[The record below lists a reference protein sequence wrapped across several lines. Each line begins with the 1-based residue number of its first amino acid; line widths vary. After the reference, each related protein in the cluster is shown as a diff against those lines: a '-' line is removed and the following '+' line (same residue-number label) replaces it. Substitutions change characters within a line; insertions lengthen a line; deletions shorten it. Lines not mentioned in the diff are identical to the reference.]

1 MNRQLVLAEIIK
13 NTPISRVRL
22 SEITGL
28 NKSTIS
34 SQVAALMEP
43 QPDFEIGQGHSSG
56 GRRPVMLVF
65 NKNGGY
71 TIGVDIG
78 VDYLNVV
85 LTDLSGNI
93 LLINYSPLENN
104 AYEAVEKKLF
114 EKIRLM
120 KEKMTD
126 TTYGLAKR
134 HCPRRLLH
142 HHPAIL
148 GDEVGFGPPAGWDCW
163 LFCSLVRGI

>member
-1 MNRQLVLAEIIK
+1 
-13 NTPISRVRL
+13 
-22 SEITGL
+22 
-28 NKSTIS
+28 
-34 SQVAALMEP
+34 
-43 QPDFEIGQGHSSG
+43 
-56 GRRPVMLVF
+56 MLVF